1 MNKHH
6 AERAYLLY
14 LAKSGTINTRR
25 PAGPIT
31 PSDYAAVYTP
41 PTNNPIPYYGPCLIW
56 RHRLDTDGY
65 GNLRLDGSTLR
76 AHRVAYEMSRGSIPE
91 GKFILHMCHRR
102 SCIQPAHLYAG
113 TRNQNADDRQTR
125 LTEEGRW
132 AAPAKAF
139 TEYTP
144 RMFDNL
150 KYLWDEP
157 PEIERTL
164 FQQQTGEH
172 RCEYTIPAGERLTRD
187 GRIEEAK
194 LCQICF
200 TPEHGWEF
208 FFDDFDPQKEEAV
221 YRSKYRQMPEW
232 LSESKT

>member
-1 MNKHH
+1 MNKHQ

-14 LAKSGTINTRR
+14 LAKSGISNARR

-41 PTNNPIPYYGPCLIW
+41 PTNNPIPYYGSCLIW
-56 RHRLDTDGY
+56 RHRLDADGY
-65 GNLRLDGSTLR
+65 GTLRLDGRTLK
-76 AHRVAYEMSRGSIPE
+76 AHRAAYKMSRGSIPE

-113 TRNQNADDRQTR
+113 TRKENADDRQKR
-125 LTEEGRW
+125 LTEKGRW
-132 AAPAKAF
+132 AAPAKF
-139 TEYTP
+139 HNEYAP
-144 RMFDNL
+144 RMFDGS
-150 KYLWDEP
+150 KYLWNEP

-172 RCEYTIPAGERLTRD
+172 DCKYTIPAGVRSKPD

-200 TPEHGWEF
+200 ARDPDWRSHVQGS
-208 FFDDFDPQKEEAV
+208 DPQEKEAA
-221 YRSKYRQMPEW
+221 YRSKCLQS
-232 LSESKT
+232 LK